1 MPSYYKNW
9 DKIDVD
15 EEIKKIESG
24 ENIGFD
30 STVTN
35 QNMSQ
40 EDFLKA
46 TSGATPHT
54 KLVIKGGSQLS
65 DSDHII
71 ILKDKGNTHFK
82 L

>member
-1 MPSYYKNW
+1 MKKIEETKGKLQWDTTPMPSYYKNW

-35 QNMSQ
+35 QNMS
-40 EDFLKA
+40 
-46 TSGATPHT
+46 
-54 KLVIKGGSQLS
+54 
-65 DSDHII
+65 
-71 ILKDKGNTHFK
+71 
-82 L
+82 